1 MDKAISFCTNLPTT
15 KALLSQYGENVAT
28 QDKNVKLSYT
38 AATSNIE
45 GREINKKNQ
54 EGCGC

>member
-38 AATSNIE
+38 AATSIIE
-45 GREINKKNQ
+45 EKEINKKA
-54 EGCGC
+54 GCGC

>member
-38 AATSNIE
+38 AATSIIE
-45 GREINKKNQ
+45 GKE
-54 EGCGC
+54 